1 MLRLRLSSLILL
13 CSLTWNDG
21 AQIVIISTRNSKDHD
36 NLESLHL
43 RGFPAPDVLH
53 FKQTTGNDHAE
64 RPLFSE
70 EQPRLGTDPDE
81 SMAERL
87 EPRGNIFRFLS
98 CWFKE
103 KLRRHKSRRT
113 DTYPRGPLIP
123 IMDRRD
129 KASRQGT
136 RGKMVV
142 PAAVDTSPRGSPLH

>member
-13 CSLTWNDG
+13 CSLTWSDG
-21 AQIVIISTRNSKDHD
+21 AQIVIISTGNTKNHD
-36 NLESLHL
+36 NPETHL
-43 RGFPAPDVLH
+43 SRFPAPDILH

-64 RPLFSE
+64 KPLFSE
-70 EQPRLGTDPDE
+70 VQPRLGTDSDE

-87 EPRGNIFRFLS
+87 EPRGNMFRFLS

-142 PAAVDTSPRGSPLH
+142 PAAMDTSPRGSPLH